1 MLQVKEWD
9 ISIQKNVLSFRV
21 FKGIFK
27 EVNVTLDEVED
38 EAKVVTTKMPRS
50 SNLNRQNS
58 IESKGKRSISS

>member
-50 SNLNRQNS
+50 SNLNR
-58 IESKGKRSISS
+58 